1 MPVQYH
7 IPSIDQK
14 TLQVLLHRLLQWNI
28 TAGLAIYNKHKAVI
42 MNSHLTSD
50 HYYPLNVAN
59 IVISVLIIM

>member
-14 TLQVLLHRLLQWNI
+14 TLLHWLLQCNI
-28 TAGLAIYNKHKAVI
+28 TAGLAIHNRHKAVI
-42 MNSHLTSD
+42 MNSYLTSD